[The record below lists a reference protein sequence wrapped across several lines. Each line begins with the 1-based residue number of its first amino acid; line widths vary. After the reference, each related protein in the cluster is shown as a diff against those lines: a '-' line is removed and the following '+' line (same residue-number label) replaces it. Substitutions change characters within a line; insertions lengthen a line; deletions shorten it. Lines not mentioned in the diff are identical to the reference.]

1 MLVSFLVLLGASEC
15 LHPLPEIDCDPDAPI
30 HPCPSVAKNC
40 SCGWRKRIILRGRRG
55 SLQGVHKTVL
65 RFRSTIVQGPPVHP
79 RRAGFNEKATEKDRF
94 ARRPGRE
101 ENRRE
106 VAMDAF
112 SEILSGVKLNGAVF
126 FTAEFSAPWGF
137 FTPESKLLKPT
148 IAPGAEHLVLFHLLL
163 DGEALIDLENG
174 PSFDLEPGDIV
185 VFPHGDGH
193 HMSSG
198 PEALKPFPNY
208 GISAKTAAR
217 DLTPLRAGGGGD
229 TSRFVCGFM
238 TCDPYLSRPILS
250 GLPPVFKVNIRTDRS
265 GHWLESSIMHLVEEA
280 ASGRVGSE
288 AMLAKLSEALFV
300 DTLRR
305 YVGSLPEQQTGWLT
319 GARDPIV
326 GKSLGL
332 LHSRVAH
339 PWTIADLADEV
350 GISRSALVE
359 RFTRYLSEPPMTYLT
374 RWRLQLAARS
384 LEKTSR
390 GVADIAAEIGYESEA
405 AFNRAF
411 KREFG
416 LPPGRYRSDH
426 KSSASKKTAKPLER
440 SAAPDR

>member
-1 MLVSFLVLLGASEC
+1 MLYHLV
-15 LHPLPEIDCDPDAPI
+15 ID
-30 HPCPSVAKNC
+30 
-40 SCGWRKRIILRGRRG
+40 G
-55 SLQGVHKTVL
+55 
-65 RFRSTIVQGPPVHP
+65 
-79 RRAGFNEKATEKDRF
+79 
-94 ARRPGRE
+94 
-101 ENRRE
+101 
-106 VAMDAF
+106 
-112 SEILSGVKLNGAVF
+112 GAVVEL
-126 FTAEFSAPWGF
+126 ADGQSIE
-137 FTPESKLLKPT
+137 LKP
-148 IAPGAEHLVLFHLLL
+148 
-163 DGEALIDLENG
+163 
-174 PSFDLEPGDIV
+174 GDV
-185 VFPHGDGH
+185 VIFPHGDAH

-198 PEALKPFPNY
+198 RGRSRPFPNY
-208 GISAKTAAR
+208 GITAKIKAR
-217 DLTPLRAGGGGD
+217 DLSPLQAGGGGEI
-229 TSRFVCGFM
+229 SRFVCGYM

-265 GHWLESSIMHLVEEA
+265 GHWLENSILHLVEEA

-305 YVGSLPEQQTGWLT
+305 YVAGLPEQQMGWLA

-332 LHSRVAH
+332 LHSRIAH

-384 LEKTSR
+384 LERTSR
-390 GVADIAAEIGYESEA
+390 GVAEIAADVGYESEA

-416 LPPGRYRSDH
+416 QPPGRYRSDH
-426 KSSASKKTAKPLER
+426 KGRIVAMRPR
-440 SAAPDR
+440 DGRG

>member
-1 MLVSFLVLLGASEC
+1 
-15 LHPLPEIDCDPDAPI
+15 
-30 HPCPSVAKNC
+30 
-40 SCGWRKRIILRGRRG
+40 
-55 SLQGVHKTVL
+55 
-65 RFRSTIVQGPPVHP
+65 
-79 RRAGFNEKATEKDRF
+79 
-94 ARRPGRE
+94 
-101 ENRRE
+101 
-106 VAMDAF
+106 MDAF

-126 FTAEFSAPWGF
+126 FSAEFSAPWGLSSPGATVMAATLGVGTAHF
-137 FTPESKLLKPT
+137 VLYHFVVEGGAVVELPDGQSLDL
-148 IAPGAEHLVLFHLLL
+148 APG
-163 DGEALIDLENG
+163 D
-174 PSFDLEPGDIV
+174 V
-185 VFPHGDGH
+185 VIFPHGDPH

-198 PEALKPFPNY
+198 KGAIRPFPNY
-208 GISAKTAAR
+208 GITAKIKAR
-217 DLTPLRAGGGGD
+217 DLSPLHAGGGGD
-229 TSRFVCGFM
+229 TSRFVCGYM

-265 GHWLESSIMHLVEEA
+265 GHWLESSILHLVDEA

-305 YVGSLPEQQTGWLT
+305 YVAGLPQQQVGWLA
-319 GARDPIV
+319 GARDPVV

-339 PWTIADLADEV
+339 PWTIADLANEV

-384 LEKTSR
+384 LESTPR
-390 GVADIAAEIGYESEA
+390 GVAEIAAEVGYESEA

-416 LPPGRYRSDH
+416 QPPGRYRGDH
-426 KSSASKKTAKPLER
+426 KTGK
-440 SAAPDR
+440 AATV